1 VSKRWKTTIYLL
13 LTSGILDRS
22 RELEIVDCVD
32 ATIHFRWEETGAQRR
47 QRVMYF
53 EKFQGVMPYL
63 EDKNLVKFAVRV
75 SAAGGF
81 EVQNI
86 RVVV

>member
-1 VSKRWKTTIYLL
+1 
-13 LTSGILDRS
+13 
-22 RELEIVDCVD
+22 
-32 ATIHFRWEETGAQRR
+32 
-47 QRVMYF
+47 
-53 EKFQGVMPYL
+53 MPYL